1 MKLGSALGAI
11 GGSLLGGYFAGG
23 IGAAAGAS
31 LGGSLFGGSTGP
43 SASEQFSWNANLQR
57 EFAQNSIQWKVQDA
71 IKAGLHPLAALGAS
85 GYSASP
91 VQVDNSSAMLASQ
104 NRNDLVKGVQSYAEN
119 KLAKERMEKEA
130 EIALQRQLAEN
141 KRIASESERNQS
153 EIFSNWAQAQQAL
166 TMANLMAQTGTYP
179 GMPVSSSDTSLGFG
193 LFHFGRSDYPQGRLR
208 ISGGPNAAIRARTWK

>member
-11 GGSLLGGYFAGG
+11 GGAALGGYFGG
-23 IGAAAGAS
+23 TEGAV
-31 LGGSLFGGSTGP
+31 LGGALGGNLFTGSTGP
-43 SASEQFSWNANLQR
+43 SASEQFSWNANLQK

-71 IKAGLHPLAALGAS
+71 MKAGLHPLAALGAS

-119 KLAKERMEKEA
+119 KLAKERMEQEA
-130 EIALQRQLAEN
+130 KLALQRQVAEN
-141 KRIASESERNQS
+141 KRVASESDRNQS

-166 TMANLMAQTGTYP
+166 TMARLMAQTGTYP

-193 LFHFGRSDYPQGRLR
+193 LFHYGRSDYPGRPLIR
-208 ISGGPNAAIRARTWK
+208 TYGGPNAAIRAR